1 MRMAAHSLVL
11 FLLACLCQGCIAVP
25 LPASGTK
32 ASCGT
37 RISKEE
43 TRFIQAGQTT
53 RDEIIAR
60 FGQPFAHCEEPEAI
74 AYNWVVISGYW
85 YFMIGTGGPGL
96 NFDRIEIERNEVL
109 LVQFDRNN
117 LVRRFEFRRLPG
129 DLAVKDFLSKWAV
142 TKTPQP
148 KG

>member
-1 MRMAAHSLVL
+1 MRMAAHSMVL
-11 FLLACLCQGCIAVP
+11 FLLACLCQGCIGVP

-60 FGQPFAHCEEPEAI
+60 FGQPFASCEEPEVV

-85 YFMIGTGGPGL
+85 YWMAGTGGPGL
-96 NFDRIEIERNEVL
+96 FFDRSEIERNEVL
-109 LVQFDRNN
+109 LVQLDRDSR
-117 LVRRFEFRRLPG
+117 VQRFAFRHLPAG
-129 DLAVKDFLSKWAV
+129 QSVKDFLCKWSLEKAPHQ
-142 TKTPQP
+142 KD
-148 KG
+148 